1 VAESVTLSIA
11 FDAVDAMAIFPAPT
25 PADVGENVSLKVVL
39 CPAANVTGKLIP
51 VKAKPLP
58 LGVTWEIVTLDPPE
72 FVTV

>member
-1 VAESVTLSIA
+1 L
-11 FDAVDAMAIFPAPT
+11 DAVDVMATFPATT

-58 LGVTWEIVTLDPPE
+58 LGVI
-72 FVTV
+72 